1 MTKATLLGIWMDN
14 AEANIMVYS
23 NEDMFT
29 TTIKSKFTQ
38 EVKEESISKGES
50 GMHAKEKQ
58 LKAEYYKEIAKVIQ
72 NYEGVILFGPST
84 AKMELMNT
92 LKEDHHF
99 DKIKIEVQQAFKM
112 TENQQHAYVK
122 EYFSKQY
129 IY

>member
-1 MTKATLLGIWMDN
+1 MTKATLIGIWMDHS
-14 AEANIMVYS
+14 EAHLMEYS
-23 NEDMFT
+23 NEDMVT
-29 TTIKSKFTQ
+29 NIIKSRFTQ

-50 GMHAKEKQ
+50 GMNTKEKQ
-58 LKAEYYKEIAKVIQ
+58 LKNEYYKELAKILR
-72 NYEGVILFGPST
+72 NYEGVLLFGPTT
-84 AKMELMNT
+84 AKTELVNI

-99 DKIKIEVQQAFKM
+99 DKLKIDVQSSFKM

>member
-1 MTKATLLGIWMDN
+1 MTKATLLGIWMDHT
-14 AEANIMVYS
+14 EANIMVYS
-23 NEDMFT
+23 NEDMVT

-50 GMHAKEKQ
+50 GMHTKEKQ
-58 LKAEYYKEIAKVIQ
+58 LKAEYYKEIGKVIQ
-72 NYEGVILFGPST
+72 NYEGVILFGPTT
-84 AKMELMNT
+84 AKMELANI

-99 DKIKIEVQQAFKM
+99 DKIKIEIQQAFKM